1 MIINHHYHHHHQHQH
16 QQQQQKQQLDDFIN
30 FRLGGFCAGRIA
42 TATLKLVG
50 NNATGTETSPG
61 ASLIAGMACT

>member
-1 MIINHHYHHHHQHQH
+1 MIIYHHYYHQHQH
-16 QQQQQKQQLDDFIN
+16 HHHQQKQQLDDFIH
-30 FRLGGFCAGRIA
+30 FRLGGFCADHIA
-42 TATLKLVG
+42 TATLKFVG